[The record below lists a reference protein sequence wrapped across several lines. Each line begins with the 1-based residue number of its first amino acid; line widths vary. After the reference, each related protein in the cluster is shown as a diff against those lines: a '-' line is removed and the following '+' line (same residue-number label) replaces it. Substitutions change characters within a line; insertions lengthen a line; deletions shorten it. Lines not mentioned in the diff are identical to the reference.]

1 MSRWA
6 PVFVSKT
13 RTGAMFASMSAVFG
27 MAAAAIYLSLFMRF
41 DLLGNLIWHQ
51 VQSWAAFS
59 KKTQLKADLA
69 LAEATKAFPDYS
81 SKLYIALTI
90 LILTAIGFMALFYD
104 VMKRK
109 EAELVTGEHV
119 SGNKEISYS
128 EAIKEIE
135 AKLKDPLTAY
145 DYRHTPQ
152 DIRVQGYK
160 QKKAFR
166 FPRFAGAGHRLYL
179 GASGSGK
186 SKLMFQDLE
195 QIRAGGSKAII
206 LDPGGRYQARLRRP
220 GDKIFSIYDKRAEYY
235 DFWSEPGFDY
245 FALASS
251 LIESKG
257 SSGGKDDF
265 FTESPQSL
273 FAGLLKI
280 SEDGGIDEL
289 KRHIYDPD
297 IEELQESLRDNT
309 EVSAQ
314 FLKDSRLAANVMA
327 SYATKLYWLK
337 YLNYWAIQGGRV
349 IKRGISQW
357 ARDDSDRSWVFLV
370 ADERDWE
377 ASKHFFRMLTTITG
391 KAVYGRGEY
400 PARVDIVEVQDEIES
415 IGYNPELSQK
425 LNIGRKDGYLVF
437 GGLQTASQFY
447 SIYGKDAANT
457 IIQGF
462 QNKFLFK
469 TEDPDLAK
477 LMASLTGMGR
487 WRVRDEQVSNDGKAS
502 VSMKMEERPAFRSE
516 EFFSLRSGECVAKV
530 SGINPFKFA
539 VPYRKF
545 EAVELESMSEI
556 PAI

>member
-13 RTGAMFASMSAVFG
+13 RTAAMFTGISTVLG
-27 MAAAAIYLSLFMRF
+27 MTAAIIYLSLFVRF
-41 DLLGNLIWHQ
+41 DLLANLMWRQ
-51 VQSWAAFS
+51 FQSWLAFS
-59 KKTQLKADLA
+59 KTAQAKADLA
-69 LAEATKAFPDYS
+69 FMEAAKAFPDYS
-81 SKLYIALTI
+81 SKLYIAFAILMLT
-90 LILTAIGFMALFYD
+90 LIGCMALFYD

-109 EAELVTGEHV
+109 EVDLVVGEHV
-119 SGNKEISYS
+119 SGNKEVSYE

-152 DIRVQGYK
+152 DIRVQAYK
-160 QKKAFR
+160 EKKTFR
-166 FPRFAGAGHRLYL
+166 FPRYAGAGHRLYL

-186 SKLMFQDLE
+186 SKLMFADLE
-195 QIRAGGSKAII
+195 QIRAAGSKAII
-206 LDPGGRYQARLRRP
+206 LDPGGRYQARLRRT
-220 GDKIFSIYDKRAEYY
+220 GDRIFSIYDKRSEYY

-251 LIESKG
+251 LIESRA
-257 SSGGKDDF
+257 SAGGKDDF

-280 SEDGGIDEL
+280 SEVGGMNEL
-289 KRHIYDPD
+289 KKHIYDPD
-297 IEELQESLRDNT
+297 IEALQERLRDST

-337 YLNYWAIQGGRV
+337 YLNHWAIQDGR
-349 IKRGISQW
+349 ITKRGISEW

-370 ADERDWE
+370 ADEKDWE
-377 ASKHFFRMLTTITG
+377 ASKHYFRMLTTITG

-400 PARVDIVEVQDEIES
+400 PGRVDIVEVQDEIES
-415 IGYNPELSQK
+415 IGYNSELSQK
-425 LNIGRKDGYLVF
+425 LNIGRKDGYMVF
-437 GGLQTASQFY
+437 GGLQAASQFY
-447 SIYGKDAANT
+447 SLYGKDVAHT
-457 IIQGF
+457 ILQGF

-477 LMASLTGMGR
+477 LMASFTGMGR

-545 EAVELESMSEI
+545 EPIEAESMSEI
-556 PAI
+556 PTI

>member
-13 RTGAMFASMSAVFG
+13 RTATMFAGMSAVFG
-27 MAAAAIYLSLFMRF
+27 MTAAMIYLSLFVRF
-41 DLLGNLIWHQ
+41 DLLGRLVWRQ
-51 VQSWAAFS
+51 VQSWIAIS
-59 KKTQLKADLA
+59 KKAQIKTDIA
-69 LAEATKAFPDYS
+69 LMEASKAFPDYGS
-81 SKLYIALTI
+81 RLNIALAI
-90 LILTAIGFMALFYD
+90 LALTAIGFMALFYD
-104 VMKRK
+104 VMKRM
-109 EAELVTGEHV
+109 EVDLVIGEHV
-119 SGNKEISYS
+119 SGNKEVSYT

-135 AKLKDPLTAY
+135 EKLKDPLTTY

-160 QKKAFR
+160 EKKAFR
-166 FPRFAGAGHRLYL
+166 FPRYAGAGHRLYL

-186 SKLMFQDLE
+186 SKLMFADLE
-195 QIRAGGSKAII
+195 QIRAAGSKAII

-257 SSGGKDDF
+257 GSGGKDDF

-280 SEDGGIDEL
+280 SESGGMDEL
-289 KRHIYDPD
+289 KKHIYDPD
-297 IEELQESLRDNT
+297 IEAIQESLRDNT

-337 YLNYWAIQGGRV
+337 YLNFWAIKGGRNK
-349 IKRGISQW
+349 KRGISEW
-357 ARDDSDRSWVFLV
+357 AKDDSNRSWVFLV

-391 KAVYGRGEY
+391 KAIYGRGEY
-400 PARVDIVEVQDEIES
+400 PERVDIVEVQDEIEA

-447 SIYGKDAANT
+447 SIYGKDVANT

-539 VPYRKF
+539 VPFRKF
-545 EAVELESMSEI
+545 EAIEPESMSEI